1 MNMLLCI
8 LRINVKILQKQ
19 KQDEKSDDLKENC
32 LDKNEQVARELVLQ
46 THQLEESEVLLL
58 VH

>member
-1 MNMLLCI
+1 MLLCI